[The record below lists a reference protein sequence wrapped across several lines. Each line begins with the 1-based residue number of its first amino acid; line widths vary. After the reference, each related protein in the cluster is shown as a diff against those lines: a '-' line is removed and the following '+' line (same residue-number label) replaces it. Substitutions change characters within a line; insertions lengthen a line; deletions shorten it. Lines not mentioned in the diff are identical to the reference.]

1 MKSSLFWLLGG
12 MAFLYFGMV
21 VYAIYRGRDV
31 KASLK
36 LPFAILS
43 FEAKGRGS
51 RESNVLK
58 ER

>member
-1 MKSSLFWLLGG
+1 